1 MAVKQRRK
9 TMRYMTKF
17 VMSLIVMLPLSCGG
31 TDDGTEG
38 EAEAEAEAEAE
49 GEAEAEAEAE
59 AEGETGKG
67 LLVVSAGPSL
77 AGDPLVKLLI
87 NYVVET
93 EFQAGGETQVEV
105 DINPTPYVKL
115 EIPGYGWA
123 VPGYQFS
130 GDVNEW
136 EINGLEIAENATVEL
151 HATLCRDLTGRWTDG
166 VVTRD
171 VTMLATE
178 EGYCA
183 AIGFPCGNVRVEGDS
198 VRTSG
203 DNLYP
208 ILENG
213 SRVEIGESAVC
224 TRLE

>member
-1 MAVKQRRK
+1 
-9 TMRYMTKF
+9 MTKF

-151 HATLCRDLTGRWTDG
+151 HATLCRDLTGRWLYHGRVDTEEN
-166 VVTRD
+166 
-171 VTMLATE
+171 VTMEADIDGHCATV
-178 EGYCA
+178 GFSTCGGI
-183 AIGFPCGNVRVEGDS
+183 AIEGDF
-198 VRTSG
+198 VRG
-203 DNLYP
+203 ADDVLYP
-208 ILENG
+208 ILDNG
-213 SRVEIGESAVC
+213 SRIEFGGVVC